1 MKEGAQGNPGVTGIL
16 PIALNEATKALQV
29 LLGGGKEY
37 VCVMQL
43 HESVSEELLRKVLE
57 ELQGEVYQR
66 PPLRSSVKRALRKR
80 LIYYNQLLEVKDRY
94 VLFKIGCEAGTY
106 IRKICYDIGQILGSG
121 AHMKELRRT
130 RVGPFTEDR
139 GVANLEVLADACDA
153 LKDGDEEPLKSLIHP
168 IEEAFELQP
177 KIIVRDSAV
186 DALCHGADLAVP
198 GVISLDSS
206 MKPGDL
212 VGIFT
217 LKGEVVALGRALMS
231 TEEVLEAEK
240 GLVAKTERVVMKRG
254 TYPRIWKT

>member
-1 MKEGAQGNPGVTGIL
+1 MTGVL

-43 HESVSEELLRKVLE
+43 HQSLPEESIRKVLE
-57 ELQGEVYQR
+57 EFQGEIYQR
-66 PPLRSSVKRALRKR
+66 PPLRSSVKRTLRKR
-80 LIYYNQLLEVKDRY
+80 IIYYNKLLEVKDRY

-130 RVGPFTEDR
+130 RVGPFTEDK
-139 GVANLEVLADACDA
+139 GLSNLEVLADACDA
-153 LKDGDEEPLKSLIHP
+153 LKGGDEGPLMSLIHP

-177 KIIVRDSAV
+177 KITIRDSAV
-186 DALCHGADLAVP
+186 DAICHGADLAVP
-198 GVISLDSS
+198 GVLSLDSS
-206 MKPGDL
+206 IKPGDL

-231 TEEVLEAEK
+231 TEQILEAEK
-240 GLVAKTERVVMKRG
+240 GLAAKTERVIMKFG
-254 TYPRIWKT
+254 TYPRSWKT